1 MEVFLMANPKRKWS
15 HARTGLRRANWK
27 LTVPGLVDCP
37 QCHTLKM
44 SHKVCKTCGYYAG
57 KEIVKMQEKK

>member
-1 MEVFLMANPKRKWS
+1 MANPKRKWS

-44 SHKVCKTCGYYAG
+44 AHKVCKTCGYYAG
-57 KEIVKMQEKK
+57 REIVKMQETK